1 MANPTSHSHEIDWNS
16 GEHSD
21 LVSVGNHRLF
31 LSVSGPD
38 RKPEQPVV
46 VIMHGVTSTMAEWP
60 VARRMISSLVRT
72 VDYERAGF
80 GLSDESPN
88 PPSAVNIARELA
100 AVLKAAKIDP
110 PFITVGHSW
119 GGVLTMEFM
128 DLRPGDI
135 AGMVFVDAGVPHYF
149 DVVPLSFKE
158 PAMMAVHKD
167 LDYLAATG
175 LEEASVLSSEE
186 WQALTDEENSQR
198 HGRQAQL
205 EFEIFLST
213 FADLKKKGLLER
225 QPPILGD
232 RPVCV
237 VKGHLEKDMEKMYN
251 AGVKAGNGTGDERV
265 RYRELLETWEQK
277 EVAVQKDFFKLST
290 KSHFLQAEQSGH
302 CVHLSEPQV
311 VAEAVKWTLENLS
324 E

>member
-1 MANPTSHSHEIDWNS
+1 MANPTSSSNEINWNS
-16 GEHSD
+16 GYHSR
-21 LVSVGNHRLF
+21 LISAGNQRLF
-31 LSVSGPD
+31 FSVSGPD
-38 RKPEQPVV
+38 RKPGQPVV
-46 VIMHGVTSTMAEWP
+46 VIMHGVTSTMSEWP
-60 VARRMISSLVRT
+60 VARRMISSLART

-88 PPSAVNIARELA
+88 APSAVNIVRELD

-158 PAMMAVHKD
+158 PAMMAVQKD

-175 LEEASVLSSEE
+175 LREGSVLSSEE
-186 WQALTDEENSQR
+186 WQALTDEENSEK

-213 FADLKKKGLLER
+213 FADLKQMQLL
-225 QPPILGD
+225 
-232 RPVCV
+232 
-237 VKGHLEKDMEKMYN
+237 
-251 AGVKAGNGTGDERV
+251 
-265 RYRELLETWEQK
+265 
-277 EVAVQKDFFKLST
+277 
-290 KSHFLQAEQSGH
+290 
-302 CVHLSEPQV
+302 
-311 VAEAVKWTLENLS
+311 
-324 E
+324 